1 MDVVVDGEE
10 LSVADLRALV
20 RVRQLDLAATNRRLQ
35 ESEARVKRLKEKNAV
50 IRADNVILLTY
61 RATQGDQRERLLDL
75 QDEVGRWRE
84 RYMNLDEQLKAAQ
97 EGASKASATA
107 RRDLGTCRGQL
118 DAARKTVAQLQARV
132 AELEEGAASSSSSS
146 SSSSAPASSGS
157 SASSGGFA
165 VGASAARRIVQL
177 LRRLMGVK
185 ACQACTSGDLLELGL
200 ANVAAASRD
209 MDCCLEELRSAV
221 EKCYDKKGPA
231 TGSWGALLAATFAD
245 VVFADDL
252 LAKTWTESVQH
263 LHQAAEAADRASDQA
278 PPDISSFPLSLK
290 AGCLLSYVRT
300 HLPVLTRTSL
310 PLHAGSVD
318 ARPQDRDARGKV
330 VRHGSTKSN
339 DAAAHPGL

>member
-1 MDVVVDGEE
+1 MDIVDGEE

-35 ESEARVKRLKEKNAV
+35 ESEACVKRLKKQNAEV
-50 IRADNVILLTY
+50 IADNVNLLTY
-61 RATQGDQRERLLDL
+61 KATQTDQRERLLDL
-75 QDEVGRWRE
+75 QDEVARWRE
-84 RYMNLDEQLKAAQ
+84 RYMNRDEQLKTAREGELKAR
-97 EGASKASATA
+97 EGALKASATA
-107 RRDLGTCRGQL
+107 RRDLGICRGQL
-118 DAARKTVAQLQARV
+118 DAARKTVVELQARI
-132 AELEEGAASSSSSS
+132 AELEERAVSSSSSS
-146 SSSSAPASSGS
+146 SSSSCDS

-185 ACQACTSGDLLELGL
+185 ACKSGSDLLEVGL
-200 ANVAAASRD
+200 ANAAAASQD

-252 LAKTWTESVQH
+252 LAKTWTETVQH
-263 LHQAAEAADRASDQA
+263 LHQAAEAADQAADQA
-278 PPDISSFPLSLK
+278 PPDVSSFPLSLK

-300 HLPVLTRTSL
+300 HLPVLARPALLSSL
-310 PLHAGSVD
+310 DAASCDLAD
-318 ARPQDRDARGKV
+318 ARPKRAVAQEAK
-330 VRHGSTKSN
+330 
-339 DAAAHPGL
+339 